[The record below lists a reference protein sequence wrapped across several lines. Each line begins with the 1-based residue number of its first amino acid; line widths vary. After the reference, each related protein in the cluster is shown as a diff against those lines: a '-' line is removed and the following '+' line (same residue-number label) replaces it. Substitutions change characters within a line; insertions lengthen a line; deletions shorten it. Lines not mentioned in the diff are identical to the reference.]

1 MKWRL
6 AMNSE
11 QEMWEHNRPAGAN
24 MLQIGVAVYFVEL
37 WPAIVLGAQMPHPLP
52 HLLAL
57 LLVTGHLTVPLAP
70 RLARLL
76 LKPLCLAANAP
87 PRHLADSIA
96 PAEVRIPGAPGTP
109 GAALARAPD
118 TSRALP

>member
-1 MKWRL
+1 
-6 AMNSE
+6 
-11 QEMWEHNRPAGAN
+11 
-24 MLQIGVAVYFVEL
+24 MLQIGVAVYFVVL
-37 WPAIVLGAQMPHPLP
+37 WAGIVLGAQMPQSLP
-52 HLLAL
+52 HLFAL
-57 LLVTGHLTVPLAP
+57 LLVSTLIIVPLAP